1 MGNKTTHETN
11 NLLFSIN
18 NLTFS
23 FTVQIN
29 IYCAKKKVK
38 SNYLFSNKYL

>member
-29 IYCAKKKVK
+29 ILCKEEGEE
-38 SNYLFSNKYL
+38 